1 MRSRRAH
8 LLGLSSL
15 LASLPVARAAAV
27 VAPHSAAPPAASAV
41 APLQRAIANGRFVTY
56 HPTAISLWY
65 GKAARASDESILAD
79 LTTLR
84 PWFDGVITY
93 SALNGAERVPDIA
106 ARLGYRAVIL
116 GVWNPVDDRELAN
129 AIAAWKRHPRLV
141 AGLSLGNEV
150 VLSRRGTWGDLA
162 YALARVRAVA
172 PGLAL
177 STSEPFAQFLDDQE
191 SHSTLAAMDFMM
203 VNVHPIFES
212 WFRSA
217 QPANWA
223 DFVVRI
229 ADHLSDKFPGPIL
242 VKETG
247 VPSGPREA
255 GFTSAMQ
262 RAFYREMAARMAPSR
277 QRAFAY
283 FSAFDLPW
291 HAFDAR
297 ASSGSVHPEEAH
309 WGFFTE
315 ARTPKPI
322 IADLAPLPTKHS

>member
-1 MRSRRAH
+1 MQSRRAH
-8 LLGLSSL
+8 LLGLGSL
-15 LASLPVARAAAV
+15 AAALPAARAAAAIAPRP
-27 VAPHSAAPPAASAV
+27 VAPVASV
-41 APLQRAIANGRFVTY
+41 LAPLKQAMATGRFVTY

-79 LTTLR
+79 LRTLR
-84 PWFDGVITY
+84 PWFDGIITY

-106 ARLGYRAVIL
+106 ARLGFRAVIL

-129 AIAAWKRHPRLV
+129 AISAWKRHPRLV
-141 AGLSLGNEV
+141 AGLSLGNEI

-162 YALARVRAVA
+162 YALARVRAAA

-177 STSEPFAQFLDDQE
+177 STSEPFAQFLDDAE
-191 SHSTLAAMDFMM
+191 AHSTLAAMDFMT

-212 WFRSA
+212 WFHSA
-217 QPANWA
+217 KPANWA
-223 DFVVRI
+223 DFVVHI
-229 ADHLSDKFPGPIL
+229 ANRLATNFPGPIL

-255 GFTSAMQ
+255 GYTSAMQ
-262 RAFYREMAARMAPSR
+262 RAFYREMAVQMAPSGT
-277 QRAFAY
+277 RAFAY

-291 HAFDAR
+291 HAFDAGP
-297 ASSGSVHPEEAH
+297 SGGRVHPEEAH

-315 ARTPKPI
+315 SRAPKPI
-322 IADLAPLPTKHS
+322 IADLAPLPAKRL